1 MGTRIPGDGDTAA
14 ALASVRA
21 AGGEPSP
28 EARAD
33 LERVARGEMSFEEA
47 RERILARYQ
56 LRE

>member
-1 MGTRIPGDGDTAA
+1 MGTQIPDDGDTAA

-56 LRE
+56 LRD

>member
-1 MGTRIPGDGDTAA
+1 MGTRIPDDGDTA

-33 LERVARGEMSFEEA
+33 LERIARGEMSFEEA
-47 RERILARYQ
+47 RERILARYR